1 MLYLEELSAL
11 RSERKYLLGLLERI
25 KGALNTEEDGD
36 ALVSVARDACQA
48 EQELAA
54 LERAHAAE

>member
-11 RSERKYLLGLLERI
+11 RTERSYLLGLIDRI
-25 KGALNTEEDGD
+25 RAALDTDEGGD

-54 LERAHAAE
+54 LERAHAKE